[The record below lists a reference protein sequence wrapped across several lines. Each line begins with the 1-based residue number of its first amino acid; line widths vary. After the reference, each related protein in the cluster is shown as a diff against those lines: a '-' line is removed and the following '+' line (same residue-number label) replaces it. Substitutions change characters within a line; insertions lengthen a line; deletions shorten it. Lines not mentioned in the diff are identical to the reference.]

1 MLVLVIGLVIRMFLV
16 LGTANPC
23 EAVVV
28 PVKTLRAMMA

>member
-1 MLVLVIGLVIRMFLV
+1 VLVIGLVIRMFLV

-28 PVKTLRAMMA
+28 PVKTVGVMVA